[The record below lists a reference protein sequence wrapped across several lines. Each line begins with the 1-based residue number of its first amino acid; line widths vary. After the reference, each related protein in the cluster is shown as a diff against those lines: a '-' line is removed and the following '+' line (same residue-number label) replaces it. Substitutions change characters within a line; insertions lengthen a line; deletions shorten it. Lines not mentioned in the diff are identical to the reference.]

1 MRRAKRTHDEPTR
14 LEAVLRLHG
23 EFRRR
28 LVPLKVTPLQA
39 GVILYLHRQGAS
51 KLKEAAASVNVR
63 SPTLSAVIND
73 LVRMR
78 WVTRQRVPNDD
89 RALCLRLSPQGAR
102 LAQKIHAQVQDVESH
117 HNSPKKAPE

>member
-1 MRRAKRTHDEPTR
+1 MRRAKRTHDEPTQ
-14 LEAVLRLHG
+14 LEAVLQWHG

-28 LVPLKVTPLQA
+28 LVPLNVTPLQA
-39 GVILYLHRQGAS
+39 GVILYLHRHGAS
-51 KLKEAAASVNVR
+51 KLKEAAAAVNVR

-89 RALCLRLSPQGAR
+89 RALCLQLSPQGTV
-102 LAQKIHAQVQDVESH
+102 LAQRIRSQI
-117 HNSPKKAPE
+117 